1 MLVWKVS
8 SIDVVTLQCWVDLS
22 NLTHPRFF
30 REARHQTAERS
41 PLRLGGSVGFRFYN
55 PTHDQSTTRY
65 TAMGLT
71 YTETPS
77 MTKTPNAWSTAW
89 HRLKKS

>member
-1 MLVWKVS
+1 MRIYMLVWKVS

-41 PLRLGGSVGFRFYN
+41 P
-55 PTHDQSTTRY
+55 PETRGVC
-65 TAMGLT
+65 GLQI
-71 YTETPS
+71 
-77 MTKTPNAWSTAW
+77 
-89 HRLKKS
+89 L

>member
-41 PLRLGGSVGFRFYN
+41 PLRLGGLWASDFI
-55 PTHDQSTTRY
+55 
-65 TAMGLT
+65 
-71 YTETPS
+71 TPP
-77 MTKTPNAWSTAW
+77 MTKALLDIPQWD
-89 HRLKKS
+89 